1 MTAALIWLG
10 TGVASVVLLMVSH
23 GLDRRDPRAAGAFRG
38 ASIGFLV
45 GTLLTLAVLIA
56 PPMHWPPDTA
66 RAALLVLAVPLPTL
80 LGALGGRWRGTGGGR
95 AAGDGSGEADQG

>member
-10 TGVASVVLLMVSH
+10 TGVASIALLMVSH
-23 GLDRRDPRAAGAFRG
+23 GLDRRDPRSAGAFRG
-38 ASIGFLV
+38 ASIGFLA
-45 GTLLTLAVLIA
+45 GTLLTLAILIA

-80 LGALGGRWRGTGGGR
+80 LGAVVGRWRGARSPRTVS
-95 AAGDGSGEADQG
+95 DGSGEPAQG